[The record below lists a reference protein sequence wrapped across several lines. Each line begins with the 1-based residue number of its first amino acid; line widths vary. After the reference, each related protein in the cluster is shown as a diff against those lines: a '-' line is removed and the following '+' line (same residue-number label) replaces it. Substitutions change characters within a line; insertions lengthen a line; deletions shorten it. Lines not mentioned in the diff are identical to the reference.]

1 MTAPRI
7 ETGKAVFITY
17 MIRDARGEIFEM
29 SDVPIGYVHGAGGR
43 LFETIETALEG
54 KGVGDRVE
62 VTLSP
67 EEGFGYPNPELQ
79 FTDDI
84 ENVPE
89 ELRHLGAQLQA
100 ENDKGEVLDFRVTQI
115 DDGTV
120 TVDANHP
127 LAGQRATFLVTVVAI
142 RDATPDEIR
151 TGEPGGPPVTLM

>member
-7 ETGKAVFITY
+7 ESGKAVYITY
-17 MIRDARGEIFEM
+17 IIRDARGEIFEM

-43 LFETIETALEG
+43 LFEKIEAALEG

-67 EEGFGYPNPELQ
+67 AEGFGYPNPDLQ
-79 FTDDI
+79 FSDDI

-100 ENDKGEVLDFRVTQI
+100 ENDKGEVLDFRVT
-115 DDGTV
+115 
-120 TVDANHP
+120 
-127 LAGQRATFLVTVVAI
+127 
-142 RDATPDEIR
+142 
-151 TGEPGGPPVTLM
+151 